1 MKARNFLRLT
11 IFVTILALAGISCGV
26 SNIGNLFATE
36 TPTPTNTFTP
46 TPTFTPSP
54 TPTPTSTPTN
64 TPTATP
70 VPTGVTSEERADGS
84 TFIIDYD
91 NKYQL
96 QLPVDWMIIPL
107 TKDDLADAMQQA
119 SNEDPNFAG
128 MAQAFKEMDPDVIR
142 LIGLN
147 ANRKYTSARFP
158 TILTI
163 TAFTDAVASTMP
175 MAFVTAMIEDNIL
188 TGASDLSWD
197 VIDNANGVEVGVV
210 SGINTIN
217 IPNVSGVVVA
227 EHVIAFQ
234 VSGKLIVLEVVTP
247 KEFENDVM
255 PSFDDIIDTI
265 KTSIP

>member
-1 MKARNFLRLT
+1 M
-11 IFVTILALAGISCGV
+11 
-26 SNIGNLFATE
+26 
-36 TPTPTNTFTP
+36 
-46 TPTFTPSP
+46 
-54 TPTPTSTPTN
+54 
-64 TPTATP
+64 
-70 VPTGVTSEERADGS
+70 
-84 TFIIDYD
+84 
-91 NKYQL
+91 
-96 QLPVDWMIIPL
+96 
-107 TKDDLADAMQQA
+107 
-119 SNEDPNFAG
+119 
-128 MAQAFKEMDPDVIR
+128 
-142 LIGLN
+142 
-147 ANRKYTSARFP
+147 
-158 TILTI
+158 
-163 TAFTDAVASTMP
+163 
-175 MAFVTAMIEDNIL
+175 TAMIEDNIL